1 MRGPSRPRRRSD
13 GGSRRQ
19 GGSRG
24 NFQRRR
30 DFTGGYASVYAGPY
44 PSAPDEPALTLPELQ
59 EKSIEELRDL
69 ATEYGIDAD
78 ITVAD
83 VPPNLRRR
91 AFSEFWPGLGIGIVL
106 GGFSL
111 GIAKVIGKLVG
122 R

>member
-1 MRGPSRPRRRSD
+1 MNDEPRQPRRGRPRRRSD

-69 ATEYGIDAD
+69 ATEYGIEADGLEHSDLVLKLLDA
-78 ITVAD
+78 
-83 VPPNLRRR
+83 VPLAQGSRREEIR
-91 AFSEFWPGLGIGIVL
+91 G
-106 GGFSL
+106 
-111 GIAKVIGKLVG
+111 
-122 R
+122 